1 MLRTTSG
8 TRGGLLPRRVEAP
21 LSGLVLR
28 SVGGMVSRKIPCRV
42 SDAPGGSV
50 RRVSGTLG
58 GLVLRCVGGMLCAVL
73 VASGCSDD
81 GSNAAES
88 VTTTIPPT
96 TAAPITTAP
105 ATTTVPMTN
114 LRPATTVRAST
125 AQPTTEAATPST
137 ASPTT
142 EAATPSTAS
151 PTTGAA
157 TPSTAS
163 PTTAAAQLSEDDHV
177 FAAIVRYFE
186 VIVEAND
193 PPNPDSPLFDGIAS
207 PWHAVDLRRDAR
219 EHLTLG
225 RGIRLP
231 ADRQPFVRAP
241 NTVVRRDSIAVV
253 DICLRDNLETYDL
266 NTDAVIDD
274 SVVYSWVQL
283 TVTDYFGGLL
293 VSHFNTVQKFD
304 SEEPC
309 IAAYR

>member
-1 MLRTTSG
+1 
-8 TRGGLLPRRVEAP
+8 
-21 LSGLVLR
+21 
-28 SVGGMVSRKIPCRV
+28 MVSRKIPCRV
-42 SDAPGGSV
+42 SDVPGGSV

-58 GLVLRCVGGMLCAVL
+58 SLVLRCVGGMLCAVL

-96 TAAPITTAP
+96 AAAPITTAP
-105 ATTTVPMTN
+105 ATTTVPMTT
-114 LRPATTVRAST
+114 LSPATTVRATT
-125 AQPTTEAATPST
+125 APPTTEAATPST
-137 ASPTT
+137 APPTT
-142 EAATPSTAS
+142 EAAIPSTA
-151 PTTGAA
+151 P
-157 TPSTAS
+157 
-163 PTTAAAQLSEDDHV
+163 PTTAAALLSEDDHV
-177 FAAIVRYFE
+177 FAAIERYFE

>member
-8 TRGGLLPRRVEAP
+8 TRGGLVPSRVEAP
-21 LSGLVLR
+21 LSGLILR

-50 RRVSGTLG
+50 RRVSGTVG

-96 TAAPITTAP
+96 AAAPITTVP
-105 ATTTVPMTN
+105 ATTTVPMTT
-114 LRPATTVRAST
+114 LPPATTVRATTAPPTTEAVTPST

-137 ASPTT
+137 AQ
-142 EAATPSTAS
+142 
-151 PTTGAA
+151 
-157 TPSTAS
+157 
-163 PTTAAAQLSEDDHV
+163 PTTAAALLSEDDHV
-177 FAAIVRYFE
+177 FAAIERYFE
-186 VIVEAND
+186 VVVEVND
-193 PPNPDSPLFDGIAS
+193 PPNPDSPLFDDIAS
-207 PWHAVDLRRDAR
+207 PWHAVGLRRDAR
-219 EHLTLG
+219 ENLTLG
-225 RGIRLP
+225 RGTRVP
-231 ADRQPFVRAP
+231 VDRQPFVRAP

-274 SVVYSWVQL
+274 SVAYSWVQL
-283 TVTDYFGGLL
+283 TVTDHFGGLL
-293 VSHFNTVQKFD
+293 VSQFNTVQKFD

>member
-8 TRGGLLPRRVEAP
+8 TRGGLFPRRVEAP
-21 LSGLVLR
+21 LSVLVLR

-96 TAAPITTAP
+96 AAAPITTAP
-105 ATTTVPMTN
+105 ATATVPMTS
-114 LRPATTVRAST
+114 LPPATTVRATT
-125 AQPTTEAATPST
+125 APPTTEAATPST
-137 ASPTT
+137 AP
-142 EAATPSTAS
+142 

-157 TPSTAS
+157 TPSTAPPTTEAVTPS
-163 PTTAAAQLSEDDHV
+163 TAPPTTAAALLSEDDHV
-177 FAAIVRYFE
+177 FAAIDRYFE

-193 PPNPDSPLFDGIAS
+193 PPNPDSPLFDDIAS
-207 PWHAVDLRRDAR
+207 PARAAELRGMAR
-219 EHLTLG
+219 ENLTLG

-241 NTVVRRDSIAVV
+241 HTVLRQDTIAVV
-253 DICLRDNLETYDL
+253 DLCLRDNLETYDL

-283 TVTDYFGGLL
+283 TVTDHFGGLL
-293 VSHFNTVQKFD
+293 VSQFNTVQRFD

-309 IAAYR
+309 RAAYR

>member
-8 TRGGLLPRRVEAP
+8 TRGGLFPRRVEAP
-21 LSGLVLR
+21 LSGLILR
-28 SVGGMVSRKIPCRV
+28 SVGGMVSRKVPCRV

-96 TAAPITTAP
+96 TAAPITTVP
-105 ATTTVPMTN
+105 ATTTVPMTT
-114 LRPATTVRAST
+114 LPSATTVRATT
-125 AQPTTEAATPST
+125 APPTTEAAIPSS
-137 ASPTT
+137 APPMT
-142 EAATPSTAS
+142 EAAIPSSA
-151 PTTGAA
+151 P
-157 TPSTAS
+157 
-163 PTTAAAQLSEDDHV
+163 PTTAAALLSEDDHV
-177 FAAIVRYFE
+177 FAAIERYFE
-186 VIVEAND
+186 VVVEVND
-193 PPNPDSPLFDGIAS
+193 PPNPNSPIFDDIAS
-207 PWHAVDLRRDAR
+207 PWHAVDLRRNAR
-219 EHLTLG
+219 ENLTLG
-225 RGIRLP
+225 RGTRVP

-274 SVVYSWVQL
+274 SVAYSWVQL
-283 TVTDYFGGLL
+283 TVTDHFGGLL
-293 VSHFNTVQKFD
+293 VSQFNTVQKFD

>member
-8 TRGGLLPRRVEAP
+8 TRGGLFPRRVEAP
-21 LSGLVLR
+21 LSGLILR
-28 SVGGMVSRKIPCRV
+28 SVGGMVSRKVPCRV

-50 RRVSGTLG
+50 RRVSGPLG
-58 GLVLRCVGGMLCAVL
+58 GLVLRCVGGMLCTVL

-96 TAAPITTAP
+96 TAAPIHTAP
-105 ATTTVPMTN
+105 ATATVPMTS
-114 LRPATTVRAST
+114 LPPATTVRATT
-125 AQPTTEAATPST
+125 APPTTEAATPST
-137 ASPTT
+137 AP
-142 EAATPSTAS
+142 

-157 TPSTAS
+157 TPSTAPPTTEAVTPS
-163 PTTAAAQLSEDDHV
+163 TAPPTTAAALLSEDDHV
-177 FAAIVRYFE
+177 FAAIDRYFE
-186 VIVEAND
+186 VVVEVND
-193 PPNPDSPLFDGIAS
+193 PPNPNSPLFDDIAS
-207 PWHAVDLRRDAR
+207 PWHAVGLRRMAR
-219 EHLTLG
+219 ENLTLG
-225 RGIRLP
+225 QGTRVP

-274 SVVYSWVQL
+274 SVAYSWVQL
-283 TVTDYFGGLL
+283 TVTDHFGGLL
-293 VSHFNTVQKFD
+293 VSQFNTVQKFD

>member
-8 TRGGLLPRRVEAP
+8 TRGGLVPRRVEAP
-21 LSGLVLR
+21 LSGLILR

-50 RRVSGTLG
+50 RRVSGTVG

-96 TAAPITTAP
+96 AAAPITTAP
-105 ATTTVPMTN
+105 ATTTVPMTT
-114 LRPATTVRAST
+114 LPPATTVRATTAPPTTEAVTPST

-137 ASPTT
+137 AQ
-142 EAATPSTAS
+142 
-151 PTTGAA
+151 
-157 TPSTAS
+157 
-163 PTTAAAQLSEDDHV
+163 PTTAAALLSEDDHV
-177 FAAIVRYFE
+177 FAAIERYFE
-186 VIVEAND
+186 VVVEVND
-193 PPNPDSPLFDGIAS
+193 PPNPDSPLFDDIAS
-207 PWHAVDLRRDAR
+207 PWHAVGLRRDAR
-219 EHLTLG
+219 ENLTLG
-225 RGIRLP
+225 RGTRVP

-274 SVVYSWVQL
+274 SVAYSWVQL
-283 TVTDYFGGLL
+283 TVTDHFGGLL
-293 VSHFNTVQKFD
+293 VSQFNTVQKFD